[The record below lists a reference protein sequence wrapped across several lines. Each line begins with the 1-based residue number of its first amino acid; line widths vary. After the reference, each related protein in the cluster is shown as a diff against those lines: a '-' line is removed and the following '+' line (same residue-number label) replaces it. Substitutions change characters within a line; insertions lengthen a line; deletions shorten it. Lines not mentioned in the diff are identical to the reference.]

1 VWLAA
6 GGVSLR
12 LSVGWAEIRPDR
24 TVDVTIRE
32 AEQRMFDDRRRSEP
46 VDPVI
51 TTNGRIGRSGRSG
64 RNGRSAVLQPTR
76 T

>member
-1 VWLAA
+1 
-6 GGVSLR
+6 
-12 LSVGWAEIRPDR
+12 
-24 TVDVTIRE
+24 VTIRE

-51 TTNGRIGRSGRSG
+51 TTNGRNGRSGRSG